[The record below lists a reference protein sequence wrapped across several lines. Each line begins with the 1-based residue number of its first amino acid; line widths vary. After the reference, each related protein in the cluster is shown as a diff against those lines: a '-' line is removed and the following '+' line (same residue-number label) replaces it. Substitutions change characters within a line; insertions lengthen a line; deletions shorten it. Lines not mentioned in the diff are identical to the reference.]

1 MPKFR
6 KPQDF
11 APSVVEDMGCER
23 SAADY
28 LRLKGKTEKEIEEII
43 SLATKSN
50 DTTYDWNSEG
60 C

>member
-50 DTTYDWNSEG
+50 DTTYD
-60 C
+60 